1 MKSKNTLTKALLYI
15 TILIFFLYNNNFS
28 QNTSSFAFSFGKFNA
43 LEKDIGVLESGIELR
58 ANITDFLT
66 LNQIIGIMTT
76 SKMSNYIY
84 LGLCKDINF
93 DSYFITPSFA
103 IGLYEKGGGKDLG
116 NHLEFRS
123 QVEISYV
130 IKKGLRVGVS
140 FNHISNGGFA
150 DYNPGAESISFFWIL
165 Y

>member
-1 MKSKNTLTKALLYI
+1 MKSKNTLTKALFI
-15 TILIFFLYNNNFS
+15 MILSFVLYNSAFS
-28 QNTSSFAFSFGKFNA
+28 QNFSSFVFSFGKFNA

-76 SKMSNYIY
+76 SKMSNYFY
-84 LGLCKDINF
+84 FGLCKEIIF

-103 IGLYEKGGGKDLG
+103 IGLYTKGRGKDLG
-116 NHLEFRS
+116 NLLEFRS
-123 QVEISYV
+123 QVEISYI
-130 IKKGLRVGVS
+130 IKKGLRVGMS

-150 DYNPGAESISFFWIL
+150 DYNPGVESLSFFLIL